1 MILTIASLFSGKRT
15 INIDVGTMM
24 EKQEDLI
31 SKIVIIFAFLG

>member
-15 INIDVGTMM
+15 MNIDGGTMM